1 MFIIGNFLYALG
13 IVFNLFIDFEMTI
26 IIIGAIMSWLRPM
39 LYSYKFDRLFF
50 GIEALSSIVLRP
62 LRRFIPPMG
71 MIDITPM
78 IAFFILIFLK
88 YFVGNSLIYLG
99 LMLR

>member
-1 MFIIGNFLYALG
+1 MFIIGNFLYSLG
-13 IVFNLFIDFEMTI
+13 IAFNLFMDFEMTMI
-26 IIIGAIMSWLRPM
+26 VIGALLSWIRPM
-39 LYSYKFDRLFF
+39 LYSYKFDRIFF

-62 LRRFIPPMG
+62 LRKIIPPIG

-78 IAFFILIFLK
+78 IGFMALVFLK
-88 YFVGNSLIYLG
+88 NFVGNSLIQMG